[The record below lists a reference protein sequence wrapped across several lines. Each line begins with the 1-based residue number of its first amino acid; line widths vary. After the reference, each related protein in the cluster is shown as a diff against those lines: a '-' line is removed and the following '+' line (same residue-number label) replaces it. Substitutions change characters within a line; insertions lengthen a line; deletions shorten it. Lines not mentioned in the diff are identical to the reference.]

1 LKERAD
7 AENTNRR
14 LIADEYHAFRNKAI
28 EQMKRIG
35 CKAWDDPE
43 RVLQDLEAVATWTE
57 NLQEASYRV
66 LQTFSLEFSGTVDEL
81 PTALG
86 RAADFFGRLRDAGRD
101 LIRHLE
107 IPLVADPLLFP
118 DQLHDSINTV
128 VAEVKKALVKGVHE
142 TLSLFGAHFEDV
154 DFAEVTKG
162 FPFEYT
168 QEQLEEIRRNTKKF
182 AEDYGNII
190 APNTDAQG
198 RPVERAADPRA

>member
-7 AENTNRR
+7 AEYTNRK
-14 LIADEYHAFRNKAI
+14 LIANQYHAIRDKAI

-35 CKAWDDPE
+35 CRSCNDPE
-43 RVLQDLEAVATWTE
+43 RVLQDLEAVGTWAE

-66 LQTFSLEFSGTVDEL
+66 LETFSLEFPGTIDEL

-101 LIRHLE
+101 LIRYLE

-118 DQLHDSINTV
+118 DQLRDSINTV

-142 TLSLFGAHFEDV
+142 TLTLFGDHFEDV
-154 DFAEVTKG
+154 YFTEVTKG

-168 QEQLEEIRRNTKKF
+168 QEQLEEICHNTKKF
-182 AEDYGNII
+182 AED
-190 APNTDAQG
+190 
-198 RPVERAADPRA
+198 